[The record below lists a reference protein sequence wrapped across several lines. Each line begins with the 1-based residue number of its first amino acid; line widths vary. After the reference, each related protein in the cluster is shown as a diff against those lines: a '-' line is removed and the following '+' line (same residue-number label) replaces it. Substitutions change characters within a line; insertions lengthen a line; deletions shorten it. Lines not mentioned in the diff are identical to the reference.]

1 MLLQLTR
8 QRHGFALRQSPVSID
23 DRAEKLKIRNDDV
36 AAGEQGD
43 DLLFLSLLNCLLTVS
58 NVRPR

>member
-1 MLLQLTR
+1 MPLQLTR
-8 QRHGFALRQSPVSID
+8 QRHGFGLRQSPVSIY
-23 DRAEKLKIRNDDV
+23 DRAEKLKIENDDV

-43 DLLFLSLLNCLLTVS
+43 DLLFLNCLLTVS